1 MNRILALLT
10 LLAGGWLATAASS
23 TETKRLITPQD
34 LWAMKRLGSPALSPD
49 GKMAVFTVTE
59 WSIEKNKSTTHLWL
73 VDLAGGPPRQ
83 LTSAPNATD
92 ASPRWSPDGK
102 RIAFTSKRG
111 EDEAAALYVMRIDG
125 GEPEKLLELPYSVS
139 SPQWMP

>member
-1 MNRILALLT
+1 MQISPIHTAVNRFFSFLLLT
-10 LLAGGWLATAASS
+10 LLANAWPVPVAHSAES
-23 TETKRLITPQD
+23 KRLIRPQD

-49 GKMAVFTVTE
+49 GKAAVFTVTG
-59 WSIEKNKSTTHLWL
+59 WSIEKNQSTTHLWV
-73 VDLAGGPPRQ
+73 VDLAVGTPRR
-83 LTSAPNATD
+83 LTFAPNAAD

-125 GEPEKLLELPYSVS
+125 GEPE
-139 SPQWMP
+139 